1 MDWLKANWKLVAK
14 YAGLGAGCV
23 AVAVAAF
30 VGARWIAA
38 GNEYEGELTDLAPA
52 QAAIVIRVD
61 NVPRRKYEIER
72 LLEHALMQPG
82 LGQFESSTL
91 FKDSLGDSLD
101 GGLYQFK
108 QEKWDTGL
116 ERAKRDV
123 NQLGAVLFEDIL
135 GGELVLCSDPG
146 EGATEFI
153 ALSRVSRAVRFRW
166 QFIDLASGFFPDEP
180 GQPRLEYAA
189 GVLTITPPATP
200 ENPTPTP
207 TMIALLDDVL
217 AVSNSTRLLNES
229 IRLHTTA
236 GKGMSA
242 RADYTRA
249 LALAPAE
256 RREKHVAG
264 IWLDLDR
271 LRKRLPPK
279 ADAGV
284 EVSPIDR
291 FDSLPKSVEGIYP
304 DIFMPVNRILKA
316 DLDSRPFHVAY
327 YGLDISEPGVLMFD
341 QYLVAEPGRIAR
353 PEYEYLRKTWA
364 QPAAKATHIEILPQD
379 TMLVASYRQ
388 PLEVLYNDVF
398 DQRARESLV
407 GDFIVALR
415 APGVKAQL
423 PNEISELA
431 FAAAPRSYAPDASIP
446 LGGTEFPLPAFALMF
461 RSAGANPQAARALLE
476 EYLNAQRG
484 RKSEENDDTD
494 EDEAPNPNRV
504 VVVEKTVGGFTAY
517 GFHDPREED
526 NFIRRLNRT
535 IRAAV
540 VGEWLVMTNS
550 EDLLAH
556 ALASREGGLAK
567 APGSVWR
574 LLPDAGSATV
584 YLGFD
589 QFAAYAGG
597 PELSKVLRDN
607 KYNTGLIEGRDPGEV
622 RREIAAEVGTT
633 DLSHAEVARRFNERK
648 SAWLRECMVE
658 GNRYE
663 AELRADMAGM
673 RFFRDLALITRF
685 HGDHLHVQ
693 GVLRIGR

>member
-1 MDWLKANWKLVAK
+1 MEWLKANWKRVAK
-14 YAGLGAGCV
+14 YTGLGAACLVVGIG
-23 AVAVAAF
+23 AF
-30 VGARWIAA
+30 VGARWVASGA
-38 GNEYEGELTDLAPA
+38 EYEGELLDLAPA
-52 QAAIVIRVD
+52 DSAIVIRVD
-61 NVPRRKYEIER
+61 SVPQRKYEIER
-72 LLEHALMQPG
+72 LLEHALAQPG
-82 LGQFESSTL
+82 LGQLENSSL
-91 FKDSLGDSLD
+91 FKDSLGESLD

-116 ERAKRDV
+116 ARAQTDV
-123 NQLGAVLFEDIL
+123 KQLGATLLEDIL
-135 GGELVLCSDPG
+135 GGELVLCTDPDEKSSG
-146 EGATEFI
+146 FI
-153 ALSRVSRAVRFRW
+153 ALSRVARNVRFRW
-166 QFIDLASGFFPDEP
+166 QFIDLASGFFPEGP
-180 GQPRLEYAA
+180 GQPRLEYSS
-189 GVLTITPPATP
+189 GILTVTPAATP
-200 ENPTPTP
+200 ENPDPSP
-207 TMIALLDDVL
+207 TMITLLDDVL
-217 AVSNSTRLLNES
+217 VVGNSARLFQEAV
-229 IRLHTTA
+229 RLHTA
-236 GKGMSA
+236 GAKGLSA
-242 RADYTRA
+242 RQEYNDTMGLVAVD
-249 LALAPAE
+249 

-279 ADAGV
+279 EENGV
-284 EVSPIDR
+284 EVNPIDR
-291 FDSLPKSVEGIYP
+291 FDSLPTSVEAIYP
-304 DIFMPVNRILKA
+304 DIFKPVNRILKA
-316 DLDSRPFHVAY
+316 DLDSRPFHIAY

-341 QYLVAEPGRIAR
+341 QYLVAAPDRMR
-353 PEYEYLRKTWA
+353 KSQYDYLRKTW
-364 QPAAKATHIEILPQD
+364 QQKPAKASQIEFLPPD
-379 TMLVASYRQ
+379 TMLQVSYRQ

-398 DQRARESLV
+398 DEESRQSLV

-446 LGGTEFPLPAFALMF
+446 LAGIEFPLPAFALMF
-461 RSAGANPQAARALLE
+461 RAPGANPEAARALLE

-484 RKSEENDDTD
+484 RKSDDTD
-494 EDEAPNPNRV
+494 TQPNPNRV
-504 VVVEKTVGGFTAY
+504 VVVEKPVGGFTAY

-550 EDLLAH
+550 EGLLAH
-556 ALASREGGLAK
+556 ALGSRDGGLAK
-567 APGSVWR
+567 APGSAWR
-574 LLPDAGSATV
+574 LLPDTGSATI

-622 RREIAAEVGTT
+622 RREIAADVGTT
-633 DLSHAEVARRFNERK
+633 DLSHPEVARRFNERK
-648 SAWLRECMVE
+648 AAWLRECMVE

-663 AELRADMAGM
+663 AEIKADMAGL
-673 RFFRDLALITRF
+673 RYFKDLALITQF
-685 HGDHLHVQ
+685 NANHLHVQ